1 MMYVPAFQLG
11 ASISSPS
18 YLSRQTL
25 PVRNQAVR
33 LLERQLRPACGRVP
47 LQDSA
52 WVLNTPHWCLW
63 VEVIGSV
70 RRPYPAAAL

>member
-11 ASISSPS
+11 ASIASPS

-25 PVRNQAVR
+25 LVRNQAVR
-33 LLERQLRPACGRVP
+33 LLERQLHPAAAAVP

-52 WVLNTPHWCLW
+52 VVLNIPRWCL
-63 VEVIGSV
+63 
-70 RRPYPAAAL
+70 